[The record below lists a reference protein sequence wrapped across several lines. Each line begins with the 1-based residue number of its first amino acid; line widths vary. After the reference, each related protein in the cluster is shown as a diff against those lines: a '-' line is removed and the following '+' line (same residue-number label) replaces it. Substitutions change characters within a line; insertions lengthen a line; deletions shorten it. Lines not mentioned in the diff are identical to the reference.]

1 MEQQAITDNYQEG
14 RQLSPPYISYL
25 TFKNL
30 LEWLETEGVPLRF
43 DRSFWSKK
51 YSGSIGPQLMS
62 GVRFLGLLIEEKPT
76 PLLESLVNAKGDDRK
91 ESLRAIYRKAYEAVD
106 FDALQR
112 ATPGMLREWFGS
124 YSIDGST
131 LRKAESFFVNALKD
145 AEHPLSNSLRK
156 LARNKAGGGSTS
168 GSTSSRKSRTKESK
182 AEEIK
187 LQDDTTPP
195 PDANGTSGTQSET
208 NLPVASQSLMLWG
221 LFQSLPVPGTVFD
234 DTDREKWIKAA
245 EAIFEV
251 AYQPAESL
259 IPNAASTTE

>member
-1 MEQQAITDNYQEG
+1 
-14 RQLSPPYISYL
+14 
-25 TFKNL
+25 
-30 LEWLETEGVPLRF
+30 
-43 DRSFWSKK
+43 
-51 YSGSIGPQLMS
+51 MS
-62 GVRFLGLLIEEKPT
+62 GIRFLGLLIEEKPT

-106 FDALQR
+106 FDALER
-112 ATPGMLREWFGS
+112 ATPGMLREWFGP

-168 GSTSSRKSRTKESK
+168 WSTSSRKSRTKESK

-195 PDANGTSGTQSET
+195 PYPNGTSGTQSET

-234 DTDREKWIKAA
+234 DTDREKWVKAA
-245 EAIFEV
+245 KAIFEV
-251 AYQPAESL
+251 EYQPAESL